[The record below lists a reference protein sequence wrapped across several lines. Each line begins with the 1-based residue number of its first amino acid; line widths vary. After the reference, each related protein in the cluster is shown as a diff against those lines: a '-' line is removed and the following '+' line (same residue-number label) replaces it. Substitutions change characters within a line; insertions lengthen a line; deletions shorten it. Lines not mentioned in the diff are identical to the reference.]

1 MVAQS
6 TLPVLRQQAEQLGAT
21 LPPLL
26 VAAQRVADTVLHGA
40 HGRRRVGRGDT
51 FWQFRR
57 YQPGD
62 AATSID
68 WRQSARSQKMFVREK
83 EWSSAQ
89 SVWLWPDR
97 SPSMN
102 YRSEPALATKGE
114 RACLIALALAAL
126 LNRGGE
132 RVGLL
137 GADTAAGSGRRALEQ
152 LAATLGMNLG
162 ASGSEQQSLPK
173 LVPVSRFS
181 HLVLISDFLS
191 PLDEIEA
198 VFADYAS
205 RGAIGHVLHVTDPAE
220 ETLPFTGR
228 VRFIGL
234 EGDGEYT
241 VGRAQSLQREYTARL
256 NVRRETLALLCRRFD
271 WTFTAHRT
279 DRPPQLAL
287 LALYTALGENRE
299 QGPC

>member
-1 MVAQS
+1 MAAQT
-6 TLPVLRQQAEQLGAT
+6 TLPVPRQQAEQLGAS

-26 VAAQRVADTVLHGA
+26 VAARRVADTVLHGA

-62 AATSID
+62 AASSID

-102 YRSEPALATKGE
+102 YRSEAALATKGE
-114 RACLIALALAAL
+114 RACLLALALAAL
-126 LNRGGE
+126 LDRGGE
-132 RVGLL
+132 RIGLL
-137 GADTAAGSGRRALEQ
+137 GADPAAGSGRRALER
-152 LAATLGMNLG
+152 LAAALEADQGE
-162 ASGSEQQSLPK
+162 AAREQPSLPER
-173 LVPVSRFS
+173 LPVPRFS
-181 HLVLISDFLS
+181 QVVLISDFLS

-205 RGAIGHVLHVTDPAE
+205 RGAIGHVLQITDPAE
-220 ETLPFTGR
+220 ETLPFSGR
-228 VRFIGL
+228 VRFVGL

-241 VGRAQSLQREYTARL
+241 VGRAQSLQREYTALL
-256 NVRRETLALLCRRFD
+256 NARRETLALLCRRLD
-271 WTFTAHRT
+271 WTFSAHRT

-287 LALYTALGENRE
+287 LALYRALGEDRE
-299 QGPC
+299 QGLC

>member
-97 SPSMN
+97 SPSMD

-114 RACLIALALAAL
+114 RACLIALALAAV

-132 RVGLL
+132 RLGLL
-137 GADTAAGSGRRALEQ
+137 GADPVAGSGRRALEQ
-152 LAATLGMNLG
+152 LAASLEMSLDAL
-162 ASGSEQQSLPK
+162 ASDQPSLPE
-173 LVPVSRFS
+173 LAPVPRYS

-198 VFADYAS
+198 VFADYAA
-205 RGAIGHVLHVTDPAE
+205 RGAIGHVLCVTDPAE

-241 VGRAQSLQREYTARL
+241 VGRAQSLQREYQARISA
-256 NVRRETLALLCRRFD
+256 RREALALLCRRFN
-271 WTFTAHRT
+271 WTFSAHRT

-287 LALYTALGENRE
+287 LALYTALGEDRE
-299 QGPC
+299 